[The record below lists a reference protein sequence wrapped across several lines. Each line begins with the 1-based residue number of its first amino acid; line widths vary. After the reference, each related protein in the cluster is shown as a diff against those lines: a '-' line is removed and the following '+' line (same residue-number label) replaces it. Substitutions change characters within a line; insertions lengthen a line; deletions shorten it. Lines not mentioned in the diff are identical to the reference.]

1 MKIDLVFI
9 TYNRLDYTKLSL
21 ASVLADPTEEFA
33 LTIWDNASTDGTSE
47 YFYSVKDPR
56 IVEKVFSKD
65 NVSLRGAVNYL
76 FDKSSADLVGIIP
89 NDFIV
94 KPGWTRPLAQAH
106 ADIPE
111 LGIIG
116 CWHFFPE
123 DFHYERAKH
132 KIQRFGRHQV
142 LRHPWTGGGAGLVKL
157 KTIRECGPL
166 QSSATTAYWIQM
178 ALRGYING
186 FYFPLIFVEHL
197 DDPRSKHS
205 RLKSMPFGE
214 AYKYCPAY
222 QTGKMKN
229 LQECDRLHQEILDN
243 LLSGP
248 YDPKYYCGWRAKVR
262 RGLLKIRS
270 PLDSLRQKIL

>member
-47 YFYSVKDPR
+47 YLSSVKDPR

-65 NVSLRGAVNYL
+65 NVSLHGAVNYL

-111 LGIIG
+111 LGMIG
-116 CWHFFPE
+116 CWHFSPE
-123 DFHYERAKH
+123 D
-132 KIQRFGRHQV
+132 
-142 LRHPWTGGGAGLVKL
+142 KL
-157 KTIRECGPL
+157 T
-166 QSSATTAYWIQM
+166 
-178 ALRGYING
+178 
-186 FYFPLIFVEHL
+186 
-197 DDPRSKHS
+197 
-205 RLKSMPFGE
+205 
-214 AYKYCPAY
+214 
-222 QTGKMKN
+222 
-229 LQECDRLHQEILDN
+229 
-243 LLSGP
+243 
-248 YDPKYYCGWRAKVR
+248 R
-262 RGLLKIRS
+262 R
-270 PLDSLRQKIL
+270 